1 MKIYRLIGLL
11 IGVLLVVQSPAQ
23 QVLDRVVA
31 IVDDEVILESE
42 IIQGAYLLAMQMQV
56 DVSKNP
62 KEFERMK
69 KNTLKNMVT
78 QKLLLIQAEKDTIK
92 ADERQVEAYL
102 QQQMQGVIQQ
112 LGSEEKVEDYFGSS
126 LAKIRRNYRDEIEK
140 NLRAMQVRN
149 QKLAAVKIGR
159 REVEAFFK
167 SHKDSIGQIQETVD
181 ISHLLITPKA
191 GDAARQAAMEKIRS
205 IEQRLQAGED
215 FAALAREF
223 SQDPG
228 SAVAGGD
235 LGFMG
240 RGVLERPFE
249 EAAFALQPGQLSP
262 VVETRYGFHLIK
274 MEERRGEKVRVRHI
288 LITPKATREDEMAS
302 ADTIRAIHSRLQA
315 GASFEEMVAKYS
327 EDSSSRELKGHL
339 GVFEVDQLRE
349 RAKEFVY
356 ALRGVAD
363 GAYSDPVRTQYGFHI
378 IRVNRREPAR
388 ELSLDKD
395 FERIQQI
402 ALDYKKQKLFETW
415 LGEIREMVFVDIKDQ
430 SYL

>member
-1 MKIYRLIGLL
+1 MYWVTGLL
-11 IGVLLVVQSPAQ
+11 TVVLLAVQAPAQ
-23 QVLDRVVA
+23 QILDRVVA

-42 IIQGAYLLAMQMQV
+42 IVQGAYLLAMQTQV

-62 KEFERMK
+62 KEFDRMK
-69 KNTLKNMVT
+69 KNTLNNMVT

-149 QKLAAVKIGR
+149 QKLGAVKIGR

-167 SHKDSIGQIQETVD
+167 SKKDSIGKIQETVD

-191 GDAARQAAMEKIRS
+191 GDAARQAAMEKIKS

-235 LGFMG
+235 LGFMA

-249 EAAFALQPGQLSP
+249 EAAFALQPGQLSQL
-262 VVETRYGFHLIK
+262 VETRYGFHLIK

-302 ADTIRAIHSRLQA
+302 ADSIRAIHSRLQA

-349 RAKEFVY
+349 RAKEFVF
-356 ALRGVAD
+356 AIRGVAD
-363 GAYSDPVRTQYGFHI
+363 SAYSDPVRTQYGFHI
-378 IRVNRREPAR
+378 IRVNHREPAR
-388 ELSLDKD
+388 ELSLEKD
-395 FERIQQI
+395 FDRIQQI
-402 ALDYKKQKLFETW
+402 ALEHKKQKLFESW
-415 LGEIREMVFVDIKDQ
+415 LRDIRETVFVDIKDK

>member
-1 MKIYRLIGLL
+1 VKIHWQRVFLMV
-11 IGVLLVVQSPAQ
+11 VLLAVQAPAQ

-42 IIQGAYLLAMQMQV
+42 IVQGAYLLAMQMQV

-69 KNTLKNMVT
+69 KNTLNNMVT

-126 LAKIRRNYRDEIEK
+126 LAKIRRNYRDEIYK

-149 QKLAAVKIGR
+149 QKLAGIKSGR
-159 REVEAFFK
+159 REVETFFK

-191 GDAARQAAMEKIRS
+191 GDATRQVAMEKIRS

-228 SAVAGGD
+228 SAGSGGD

-262 VVETRYGFHLIK
+262 LVETRYGFHLIK

-288 LITPKATREDEMAS
+288 LITPKATREDEVAS
-302 ADTIRAIHSRLQA
+302 ADTIRAIHRRLQA
-315 GASFEEMVAKYS
+315 GASFEEMVARYS
-327 EDSSSRELKGHL
+327 EDSSTRDLKGHL
-339 GVFEVDQLRE
+339 GVFEIDQLRE
-349 RAKEFVY
+349 RAKEFVF
-356 ALRGVAD
+356 AIRGVAD
-363 GAYSDPVRTQYGFHI
+363 SAYSDPVRTQYGFHI

-388 ELSLDKD
+388 EMSLEKD

-402 ALDYKKQKLFETW
+402 ALDHKKQKLFESW
-415 LGEIREMVFVDIKDQ
+415 LQDIRETVFVDIKDK

>member
-1 MKIYRLIGLL
+1 MYWVTGLL
-11 IGVLLVVQSPAQ
+11 TVVLLAVQAPAQ
-23 QVLDRVVA
+23 QILDRVVA

-42 IIQGAYLLAMQMQV
+42 IVQGAYLLAMQTQV

-62 KEFERMK
+62 KEFDRMK
-69 KNTLKNMVT
+69 KNTLNNMVT

-149 QKLAAVKIGR
+149 QKLGAVKIGR

-167 SHKDSIGQIQETVD
+167 SKKDSIGKIQETVD

-191 GDAARQAAMEKIRS
+191 GDAARQAAMEKIKS

-235 LGFMG
+235 LGFMA

-249 EAAFALQPGQLSP
+249 EAAFALQPGQLSQL
-262 VVETRYGFHLIK
+262 VETRYGFHLIK

-302 ADTIRAIHSRLQA
+302 ADSIRAIHRRLQA

-349 RAKEFVY
+349 RAKEFVF
-356 ALRGVAD
+356 AIRGVAD
-363 GAYSDPVRTQYGFHI
+363 SAYSDPVRTQYGFHI
-378 IRVNRREPAR
+378 IRVNHREPAR
-388 ELSLDKD
+388 ELSLEKD
-395 FERIQQI
+395 FDRIQQI
-402 ALDYKKQKLFETW
+402 ALEHKKQKLFESW
-415 LGEIREMVFVDIKDQ
+415 LRDIRETVFVDIKDK